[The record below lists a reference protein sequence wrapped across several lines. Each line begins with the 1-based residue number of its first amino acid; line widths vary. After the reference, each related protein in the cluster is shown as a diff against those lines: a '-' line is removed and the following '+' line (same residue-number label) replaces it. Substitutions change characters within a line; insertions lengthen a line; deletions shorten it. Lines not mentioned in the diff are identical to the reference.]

1 MSVIHDVDATPP
13 WQLVLTSLL
22 LILLPEALAIALF
35 SSIGVGATVAG
46 FGASETMD
54 MVGNG
59 AACLCALL
67 LALAFVVDV
76 HRRGI
81 VVQIIMA
88 LLLAACFVATSA
100 LKFIGYPWLL
110 AFALAVF
117 GVYESLQENIGKL
130 WKTMGTP
137 KSQGKNDIKRPWFPK
152 VSCRL
157 PFEQSTDPR
166 LSFFVCFGIS
176 IALIANM
183 RVRCFKPSD
192 IAGKRFFESLAF
204 SLLTKMSGCGLW
216 GQHLPWGNM
225 FIWYACFLDLA
236 GFFCGPGGAK
246 NVGDVPVCFLDPVG
260 IFFFGPACFCAG
272 PRDIF

>member
-46 FGASETMD
+46 FRASETMD

-59 AACLCALL
+59 AACLCTLL

-117 GVYESLQENIGKL
+117 GVYESLQGNIGK
-130 WKTMGTP
+130 
-137 KSQGKNDIKRPWFPK
+137 PWEPQK
-152 VSCRL
+152 VK
-157 PFEQSTDPR
+157 
-166 LSFFVCFGIS
+166 V
-176 IALIANM
+176 
-183 RVRCFKPSD
+183 
-192 IAGKRFFESLAF
+192 
-204 SLLTKMSGCGLW
+204 KMT
-216 GQHLPWGNM
+216 
-225 FIWYACFLDLA
+225 
-236 GFFCGPGGAK
+236 
-246 NVGDVPVCFLDPVG
+246 
-260 IFFFGPACFCAG
+260 
-272 PRDIF
+272 